1 MKTRVCDI
9 CGRNNAAMFY
19 KIKKRD
25 LGLDDSGSY
34 RLDVCRVC
42 LVAFKNMAMEQR
54 KKYKEIYDTNVA
66 LYHPNI
72 KEPQ

>member
-9 CGRNNAAMFY
+9 CGRNIAELYY
-19 KIKKRD
+19 KVKKRD
-25 LGLDDSGSY
+25 LGLNESGFY
-34 RLDVCRVC
+34 RLDVCPVC
-42 LVAFKNMAMEQR
+42 FVAFKNMAMEQR
-54 KKYKEIYDTNVA
+54 KKYQEIYHTNVA